1 MVTLS
6 SVGADRNEYHRS
18 WILFSV
24 LALGKSDKKRSRP
37 QADTHFF
44 FFLFLSLLQIYIYIA
59 CETQKIIKNFVGVPN
74 MAQRDRI

>member
-1 MVTLS
+1 MNITEAGSFFQFWLWE
-6 SVGADRNEYHRS
+6 NQ
-18 WILFSV
+18 
-24 LALGKSDKKRSRP
+24 KKRVP
-37 QADTHFF
+37 DHKLILTFF